1 MTKDKLYDQSC
12 EKYSLSE
19 ENQNLKKLLRNAEK
33 QLEVWIKK
41 RISNF
46 LKLRNVKYK
55 IIYWI
60 RLKFYAKLN
69 NVSSSRKVK
78 IYSL

>member
-33 QLEVWIKK
+33 QLEVWIQKK
-41 RISNF
+41 ISF
-46 LKLRNVKYK
+46 LNIKSFTKSVLS
-55 IIYWI
+55 
-60 RLKFYAKLN
+60 FMP
-69 NVSSSRKVK
+69 S
-78 IYSL
+78 

>member
-55 IIYWI
+55 IIY
-60 RLKFYAKLN
+60 
-69 NVSSSRKVK
+69 
-78 IYSL
+78 

>member
-33 QLEVWIKK
+33 QLEVWIQKK
-41 RISNF
+41 NQF
-46 LKLRNVKYK
+46 P
-55 IIYWI
+55 
-60 RLKFYAKLN
+60 
-69 NVSSSRKVK
+69 
-78 IYSL
+78 

>member
-33 QLEVWIKK
+33 QLEVWIQKK
-41 RISNF
+41 FSF
-46 LKLRNVKYK
+46 LNIKSFTKSVLS
-55 IIYWI
+55 
-60 RLKFYAKLN
+60 FM
-69 NVSSSRKVK
+69 SS
-78 IYSL
+78 

>member
-41 RISNF
+41 IITF
-46 LKLRNVKYK
+46 FKLRNIKWFTESV
-55 IIYWI
+55 
-60 RLKFYAKLN
+60 LSFMP
-69 NVSSSRKVK
+69 S
-78 IYSL
+78 